1 MPTNTSVHSFI
12 PVKKKKK
19 KRTEKHIKL
28 SFFFFFINYNILADF
43 GNNEERN
50 ENEISQ
56 KLLGIDGNELATLY
70 VEGLPCDVT
79 KREVSHIFRHYK
91 GFKDIR
97 IIPKEDKTTKKT
109 FILCF
114 VDFETREDAGAAMKE
129 LQGYKMDLEYPEQ
142 RGLTIYFAR
151 TGKLFKH

>member
-1 MPTNTSVHSFI
+1 MMFLLTAEFDNGGLRGSVLDQ
-12 PVKKKKK
+12 
-19 KRTEKHIKL
+19 R
-28 SFFFFFINYNILADF
+28 
-43 GNNEERN
+43 
-50 ENEISQ
+50 
-56 KLLGIDGNELATLY
+56 LLGIEESTLATLY

-79 KREVSHIFRHYK
+79 KREVSHIFRHYA

-114 VDFETREDAGAAMKE
+114 VDFETREDAGKAMKE
-129 LQGYKMDLEYPEQ
+129 LQGYRMDLELPEQ

>member
-1 MPTNTSVHSFI
+1 MEP
-12 PVKKKKK
+12 K
-19 KRTEKHIKL
+19 
-28 SFFFFFINYNILADF
+28 YF
-43 GNNEERN
+43 GGGVE
-50 ENEISQ
+50 
-56 KLLGIDGNELATLY
+56 DGELATLY

-97 IIPKEDKTTKKT
+97 IIPKEDKTTRKT

-114 VDFETREDAGAAMKE
+114 VDFVTRDEAGAAMRD
-129 LQGYKMDLEYPEQ
+129 LQGYKMDLELPEQ

-151 TGKLFKH
+151 TGKLFKNWKKRIHSGQRRRKNKMEEMTKKRRMEKKKKEKR